1 MNFQKYIFLLFY
13 YIANISYYLS
23 KEIEDKN
30 ENMNDNNIYCDGN
43 DGNCKEKEI
52 RIIIKYTK
60 RSNLIINHFN
70 QLKETIEA
78 ENRNIVIIGEDYK
91 LEGTRKKI
99 SYTIVALQ
107 LILSGTVTCSDSVIY
122 LTRNYIP
129 RSFFDWTYKN
139 KIIKVVFIFLVGNFI
154 NSIINN
160 IQPFEIFYDGNLIW
174 SGIKHNGKLIRPKEL
189 IKIIHKK
196 ILNNK

>member
-1 MNFQKYIFLLFY
+1 MNYKKYILIIFY
-13 YIANISYYLS
+13 YIANISYYLTNQ
-23 KEIEDKN
+23 IEDKN
-30 ENMNDNNIYCDGN
+30 ENMNDNNKYCDGN
-43 DGNCKEKEI
+43 CEEKEI
-52 RIIIKYTK
+52 RIVIKYTK

-70 QLKETIEA
+70 QLKEAIEA

-99 SYTIVALQ
+99 SYMIVALQ
-107 LILSGTVTCSDSVIY
+107 FILSGTVTCSDSVIY

-139 KIIKVVFIFLVGNFI
+139 KIIKVVSIFLVGNLI

-160 IQPFEIFYDGNLIW
+160 IQPFEIFYNGKLIW
-174 SGIKHNGKLIRPKEL
+174 SGIKHNGILIRPKEL
-189 IKIIHKK
+189 IKIIHKN

>member
-1 MNFQKYIFLLFY
+1 MNYKKYIFLLFY
-13 YIANISYYLS
+13 YITNISYYS
-23 KEIEDKN
+23 SIKIGDKN
-30 ENMNDNNIYCDGN
+30 ENINDNNEYCDGEG
-43 DGNCKEKEI
+43 DCKEKEI
-52 RIIIKYTK
+52 RIVIKYTK

-78 ENRNIVIIGEDYK
+78 ENRNIVIIGEDYQ

-99 SYTIVALQ
+99 SYMIVALQ
-107 LILSGTVTCSDSVIY
+107 LILSGTVTCADSIIY

-139 KIIKVVFIFLVGNFI
+139 KIIKVVFIFLIGNII

-160 IQPFEIFYDGNLIW
+160 IQPFEIFYDGKLIW

-189 IKIIHKK
+189 IKIIQKK

>member
-1 MNFQKYIFLLFY
+1 MNYKKYILIIFY

-23 KEIEDKN
+23 KQIEDKN
-30 ENMNDNNIYCDGN
+30 ENMNDNNRYCDGN
-43 DGNCKEKEI
+43 CEEKEI
-52 RIIIKYTK
+52 RIVIKYTK
-60 RSNLIINHFN
+60 RSNLVINHFN

-139 KIIKVVFIFLVGNFI
+139 KIIKVVFIFLIGNFI

-160 IQPFEIFYDGNLIW
+160 IQPFEIFYDGKLIW
-174 SGIKHNGKLIRPKEL
+174 SVIKHN
-189 IKIIHKK
+189 
-196 ILNNK
+196 

>member
-1 MNFQKYIFLLFY
+1 MNYKKYFFLLFY
-13 YIANISYYLS
+13 YISNISYYS
-23 KEIEDKN
+23 SIQIENKN
-30 ENMNDNNIYCDGN
+30 ENKNDNNKYCDGN
-43 DGNCKEKEI
+43 CEEKEI

-60 RSNLIINHFN
+60 RSNLVINHFN

-99 SYTIVALQ
+99 SYMIVALQ

-139 KIIKVVFIFLVGNFI
+139 KIIKVVSIFLVGNFI

-160 IQPFEIFYDGNLIW
+160 FQPFEIFYDGKLIW
-174 SGIKHNGKLIRPKEL
+174 SGIKHNGRLIRPKEL
-189 IKIIHKK
+189 IKIIHKN